1 MSIIFVNWC
10 KVVDKLP
17 STCYNIKY
25 QRYLY
30 ITKEGGCEVDIRR
43 YDIVQADL
51 GQVIGSEQ
59 GGIRPVLIIQND
71 VGNIYSCTTIIM
83 PLSSK
88 LKSLNQ
94 PTHTLIKRSIDTG
107 LKTDSV
113 LLGEQ
118 MRVISSQRIIKKIG
132 TVTDETEREEI
143 RRVYQANFGE

>member
-1 MSIIFVNWC
+1 M
-10 KVVDKLP
+10 
-17 STCYNIKY
+17 
-25 QRYLY
+25 
-30 ITKEGGCEVDIRR
+30 DIRR

-59 GGIRPVLIIQND
+59 GGIRPVLIVQND
-71 VGNIYSCTTIIM
+71 AGNIYSSTTIVI

-94 PTHTLIKRSIDTG
+94 PTHTLIRKSVDTG

-132 TVTDETEREEI
+132 TVTNQKEKEEI
-143 RRVYQANFGE
+143 RRVYNANFGE